1 MIWEHLVEDFAWNL
15 NKKEFQIQRNTNL
28 GKKDVVGVRYGL
40 VPMKFAAHAAK

>member
-1 MIWEHLVEDFAWNL
+1 MIWVHLVKDSVWNS
-15 NKKEFQIQRNTNL
+15 NKKEFQIQRNTKL